1 MNTTKKKVPD
11 FMTKIAAIKKLAKQ
25 TTEKNKVPPKKK
37 EKKIVSPIKDPSLS
51 LLPEVSIEEP
61 KVKESKVEEP
71 KAEEPNVEE
80 PNVEEPI
87 IDKIAAIKKLAKQTT
102 EKNKVP
108 PKKKEKK
115 IVSPIKDPSLSLL
128 PEVSIEEPKVEE
140 PKVEEPKV
148 EEPKVEEPILDK
160 IAAIKKLAKQTT
172 EKKKVPPK
180 KNVKKIVS
188 PIKDPSLSLLP
199 EVSIEEP
206 KIEEPGFSESIISL
220 IPIAESK
227 KSISPSFSK
236 ESSPKKE
243 KRKESSSTSSE
254 EVKKK
259 NEESSDESSSSSEE
273 NDESTPKIELMPL
286 KSNVEK
292 YNQFILQKEKK
303 EHKSYETYTDN
314 LLYPTLDDPDFIY
327 KIAKRA
333 EFADTKYDGEITEI
347 EKQANLLCK
356 VPFEIAPHQLFVK
369 NFLSAETP
377 YNSLLLYHGLGS
389 GKTCSAIGIA
399 EEMRAYM
406 KQIGLTK
413 KIIVVASPNVQDNF
427 KLQLFDERRLELLE
441 NGQWNLNTCVGPAL
455 LKEINPN
462 NLRGLSRERIIS
474 QIKTIINTYYVF
486 MGDKGKFAN
495 YIQKIIHI
503 PEDSG
508 YSEEEKRKIVIKRI
522 KHYFNNRLVIIDEVH
537 NMRIADSNKQ
547 KLTTTLLNKIARIS
561 DNMRLLLLSATP
573 LYNSY
578 DEIIW
583 LANLMNTNDK
593 RGLIKTTDVFAADGS
608 FINEVKD
615 AKGNVIKESG
625 KSLLI
630 RKITGYISYVRGENP
645 YIFPYRIYPTT
656 FDPSRAIQTVPY
668 PKQQMNQQEIVE
680 PLQHIPV
687 YMNDIGEY
695 QGKAYQFI
703 MTTLG
708 LKSFST
714 TNKVGKKRVM
724 PTFENMEGF
733 GYNLLLDPL
742 ESLIMVYPSP
752 DLDELL
758 LEQSTV
764 AADAAEFN
772 QEKNTEIIKSMI
784 GKNGLKQ
791 IMKSKSTYE
800 PIPIRNGFEYLPK
813 VLKTYGE
820 IFSPGEI
827 HKYSSKIANICEII
841 KKSKG
846 IIIIY
851 SQYIDGGIIP
861 MALALESMGFTRYS
875 STPAHAKPLLKNP
888 KEPIDS
894 LTMRTRSETEHSFK
908 PAKYTIISGD
918 KFFSHD
924 NAEDIKYVT
933 NTENS
938 NGEFCKVIL
947 ISKAASEG
955 LDFKCIRQIHILEP
969 WYNMNRIEQIIGR
982 GVRNLSHCS
991 LPFRERNVEIYLH
1004 GTILD
1009 NQESEEAADL
1019 YVYRSAEKKAIQIG
1033 QVTRVLKENAVDC
1046 MLNISQ
1052 TNFTVDKL
1060 HKIVENQGIEL
1071 KLSSGKTVPFEIGD
1085 KPFTEICDYMDNCA
1099 FQCAVRKEVK
1109 TSMAKRLPLNR
1120 TTYGIEFLKSNSNLI
1135 MKKIRDLY
1143 KEQTAYDRKHL
1154 ISAINRVKTYPIEH
1168 ILYALTR
1175 FVSAKNEEIID
1186 KYGRSGYLINRGSI
1200 YAFQPNEISDETAS
1214 IYERKRPIDYK
1225 RVSLK
1230 MELVKR
1236 RKERDDNESLENDTL
1251 GQQVKSHNYESL
1263 LKQLKDQIEVFHKR
1277 DLKIT
1282 SSDKNWYKY
1291 ANIVTTVLRSIHEIP
1306 MEIIK
1311 KYAVYHFLDLLSM
1324 FDKLIFIRHL
1334 FKKEGHIG
1342 LTDLEVICKLYF
1354 EENVMVIQETRSI
1367 LLFDGEK
1374 NQLWIQSK
1382 ENVELWTVAEYT
1394 DDELFKGEIA
1404 EKFSIDKK
1412 NINRKEVGFVYSFK
1426 GNQNV
1431 IKIKDMSQ
1439 KRSIGAKL
1447 DDAGKP
1453 IVLKYLAGILG
1464 AEDVYKEKKGE
1475 KKMFMNLS
1483 LCVILEILMR
1493 WITEKRRLTGEPLLF
1508 FNAET
1513 AYASNIIGLQL

>member
-1 MNTTKKKVPD
+1 MNTNKKKTSD
-11 FMTKIAAIKKLAKQ
+11 ILSKIEAIKKLAAKSR
-25 TTEKNKVPPKKK
+25 KVTDKAAPKKK
-37 EKKIVSPIKDPSLS
+37 TKKAVSPIREPSLS
-51 LLPEVSIEEP
+51 LIPEVPIEDSPKSILSEIP
-61 KVKESKVEEP
+61 IKVS
-71 KAEEPNVEE
+71 
-80 PNVEEPI
+80 PI
-87 IDKIAAIKKLAKQTT
+87 IDPL
-102 EKNKVP
+102 EDVP
-108 PKKKEKK
+108 
-115 IVSPIKDPSLSLL
+115 
-128 PEVSIEEPKVEE
+128 
-140 PKVEEPKV
+140 
-148 EEPKVEEPILDK
+148 
-160 IAAIKKLAKQTT
+160 
-172 EKKKVPPK
+172 
-180 KNVKKIVS
+180 
-188 PIKDPSLSLLP
+188 
-199 EVSIEEP
+199 
-206 KIEEPGFSESIISL
+206 
-220 IPIAESK
+220 
-227 KSISPSFSK
+227 K
-236 ESSPKKE
+236 ESPDTISEESPKE
-243 KRKESSSTSSE
+243 SPDTISEESPKESPE
-254 EVKKK
+254 G
-259 NEESSDESSSSSEE
+259 
-273 NDESTPKIELMPL
+273 KIELMPL
-286 KSNVEK
+286 KTNAEK
-292 YNQFILQKEKK
+292 YNQFILNKEIK
-303 EHKSYETYTDN
+303 EHDSYTIFKDN
-314 LLYPTLDDPDFIY
+314 LLYPTLDDPDFSY
-327 KIAKRA
+327 KISKRA
-333 EFADTKYDGEITEI
+333 EFADTKYDGEITDI
-347 EKQANLLCK
+347 EKQANLLCN

-406 KQIGLTK
+406 KQLGLTK
-413 KIIVVASPNVQDNF
+413 KIIIVASPNVQDNF

-441 NGQWNLNTCVGPAL
+441 NGQWNLNTCVGPSL

-474 QIKTIINTYYVF
+474 QIKTIIQTYYVF

-522 KHYFNNRLVIIDEVH
+522 KHYFNHRLVIIDEVH

-593 RGLIKTTDVFAADGS
+593 RGLIKTSDVFNPDGS

-615 AKGNVIKESG
+615 EVKDEVNDSKGGIIKESG
-625 KSLLI
+625 RSLLI
-630 RKITGYISYVRGENP
+630 RKISGYISYVRGENP
-645 YIFPYRIYPTT
+645 YIFPYRIYPVT
-656 FDPSRAIQTVPY
+656 FDPSRAIQSIPY
-668 PKQQMNQQEIVE
+668 PRKQMNQHEIKE
-680 PLQHIPV
+680 PLRFIPV
-687 YMNDIGEY
+687 YINPIGEY
-695 QGKAYQFI
+695 QGQAYQFI
-703 MTTLG
+703 METLG

-714 TNKVGKKRVM
+714 TNKMGKKKIM

-742 ESLIMVYPSP
+742 EALIMVYPNP
-752 DLDELL
+752 NLDELL
-758 LEQSTV
+758 LEQSTKSGPEEP
-764 AADAAEFN
+764 EFN

-813 VLKTYGE
+813 VLKSYGE
-820 IFSPGEI
+820 IFNPSEI

-846 IIIIY
+846 IIMIY

-861 MALALESMGFTRYS
+861 MALALESMGFSRYS
-875 STPAHAKPLLKNP
+875 STSAHAKPLLKSP

-894 LTMRTRSETEHSFK
+894 LTMKGRSETTGTFK
-908 PAKYTIISGD
+908 PARYAIISGD
-918 KFFSHD
+918 KFFSYD
-924 NAEDIKYVT
+924 NASDIKFVT
-933 NTENS
+933 NKENA
-938 NGEFCKVIL
+938 NGEFCKVLL

-969 WYNMNRIEQIIGR
+969 WYNMNRVEQIIGR

-1009 NQESEEAADL
+1009 KGEEEAADL

-1046 MLNISQ
+1046 LLNISQ
-1052 TNFTVDKL
+1052 TNFTVDRL
-1060 HKIVENQGIEL
+1060 HKVVENQGIEL
-1071 KLSSGKTVPFEIGD
+1071 ELSSGKTVPFEIGD

-1099 FQCAVRKEVK
+1099 FQCALREEATK
-1109 TSMAKRLPLNR
+1109 SMAKGLPLNR
-1120 TTYGIEFLKSNSNLI
+1120 TTYGLEFLKSNSNLI

-1154 ISAINRVKTYPIEH
+1154 ISAINRIKTYPIEH
-1168 ILYALTR
+1168 ILYTLTR
-1175 FVSAKNEEIID
+1175 FVSSKNEELVD
-1186 KYGRSGYLINRGSI
+1186 QYGRSGHLMNRGPI
-1200 YAFQPNEISDETAS
+1200 YAFQPNEISDESAS

-1230 MELVKR
+1230 MELAKR
-1236 RKERDDNESLENDTL
+1236 RIQPIEEQHNNSLGQSKTTSYDTL
-1251 GQQVKSHNYESL
+1251 FG
-1263 LKQLKDQIEVFHKR
+1263 QLKEQIDILHKK
-1277 DLKIT
+1277 DMKIT
-1282 SSDKNWYKY
+1282 ASDKNWYKY
-1291 ANIVTTVLRSIHEIP
+1291 TNIVTNILRSIHDIP
-1306 MEIIK
+1306 IEMIK
-1311 KYAVYHFLDLLSM
+1311 KYAVYHFLDLLPM
-1324 FDKLIFIRHL
+1324 FDKLVFIRHL
-1334 FKKEGHIG
+1334 FRKEGHIG
-1342 LTDLEVICKLYF
+1342 LTDLEVICKIYF
-1354 EENVMVIQETRSI
+1354 EENLMFLEGTRAI

-1394 DDELFKGEIA
+1394 DEELFKGEI
-1404 EKFSIDKK
+1404 ESRFSIPKER
-1412 NINRKEVGFVYSFK
+1412 IHQKEVGFVYSFK

-1464 AEDVYKEKKGE
+1464 EEDVYKEKKGE
-1475 KKMFMNLS
+1475 KKVFMNLS
-1483 LCVILEILMR
+1483 LCIILEILMR
-1493 WITEKRRLTGEPLLF
+1493 WLTEKHRLSGEPLLF
-1508 FNAET
+1508 FSAET
-1513 AYASNIIGLQL
+1513 AYESNIIGLQL

>member
-1 MNTTKKKVPD
+1 
-11 FMTKIAAIKKLAKQ
+11 
-25 TTEKNKVPPKKK
+25 
-37 EKKIVSPIKDPSLS
+37 
-51 LLPEVSIEEP
+51 
-61 KVKESKVEEP
+61 
-71 KAEEPNVEE
+71 
-80 PNVEEPI
+80 
-87 IDKIAAIKKLAKQTT
+87 
-102 EKNKVP
+102 
-108 PKKKEKK
+108 
-115 IVSPIKDPSLSLL
+115 
-128 PEVSIEEPKVEE
+128 
-140 PKVEEPKV
+140 
-148 EEPKVEEPILDK
+148 
-160 IAAIKKLAKQTT
+160 
-172 EKKKVPPK
+172 
-180 KNVKKIVS
+180 
-188 PIKDPSLSLLP
+188 
-199 EVSIEEP
+199 
-206 KIEEPGFSESIISL
+206 
-220 IPIAESK
+220 
-227 KSISPSFSK
+227 
-236 ESSPKKE
+236 
-243 KRKESSSTSSE
+243 
-254 EVKKK
+254 
-259 NEESSDESSSSSEE
+259 
-273 NDESTPKIELMPL
+273 MPL
-286 KSNVEK
+286 KTNAEK
-292 YNQFILQKEKK
+292 YNQFVLQKEQR
-303 EHKSYETYTDN
+303 EHTSYKTYSDN

-347 EKQANLLCK
+347 EKQANLLCS

-406 KQIGLTK
+406 KQLGLSK
-413 KIIVVASPNVQDNF
+413 KIIIVASPNVQDNF
-427 KLQLFDERRLELLE
+427 KLQLFDERRLELIGD
-441 NGQWNLNTCVGPAL
+441 NQWNLNTCVGPAL

-474 QIKTIINTYYVF
+474 QIKTIIQTYYVF

-508 YSEEEKRKIVIKRI
+508 YSEEDKRKIVIKRI

-583 LANLMNTNDK
+583 LTNLMNTNDK
-593 RGLIKTTDVFAADGS
+593 RGLIKTSDVFTVDGS

-615 AKGNVIKESG
+615 EVTDEGKNESKETKGNIIKESG
-625 KSLLI
+625 RSLLI

-645 YIFPYRIYPTT
+645 YIFPYRVYPST
-656 FDPSRAIQTVPY
+656 FDPQKAIQTIPY
-668 PKQQMNQQEIVE
+668 PKRQMNQQEIVE
-680 PLQHIPV
+680 PLQYIPV
-687 YMNDIGEY
+687 YINNIGEY
-695 QGKAYQFI
+695 QGQAYRFI
-703 MTTLG
+703 METLG

-714 TNKVGKKRVM
+714 TNKMGKKKIM

-742 ESLIMVYPSP
+742 EALIMVYPNP
-752 DLDELL
+752 ELDELL
-758 LEQSTV
+758 TLTKNGQEEP
-764 AADAAEFN
+764 EFN

-813 VLKTYGE
+813 VLKEYGE
-820 IFSPGEI
+820 IFSPTEI
-827 HKYSSKIANICEII
+827 HKYSSKIANICEIV

-846 IIIIY
+846 IIMIY

-861 MALALESMGFTRYS
+861 MALALESMGFSRYS
-875 STPAHAKPLLKNP
+875 STPAHAKPLLKSP

-894 LTMRTRSETEHSFK
+894 LTMKRRSEVNSGFI

-918 KFFSHD
+918 KFFSND
-924 NAEDIKYVT
+924 NATDIKFVT
-933 NTENS
+933 NKENA
-938 NGEFCKVIL
+938 NGEFCKVLL

-991 LPFRERNVEIYLH
+991 LPFKERNVEIYLH

-1009 NQESEEAADL
+1009 KGTEEEEAADL

-1033 QVTRVLKENAVDC
+1033 KVTRLLKENAVDC
-1046 MLNISQ
+1046 SLNIFQ
-1052 TNFTVDKL
+1052 TNFTVDRL
-1060 HKIVENQGIEL
+1060 HKVVENQGIKLE
-1071 KLSSGKTVPFEIGD
+1071 LSSGKTVPFEIGD

-1099 FQCAVRKEVK
+1099 FQCALRKEAK
-1109 TSMAKRLPLNR
+1109 KSMEKGIPLNR
-1120 TTYGIEFLKSNSNLI
+1120 TTYGLEFLRSNSNLI

-1175 FVSAKNEEIID
+1175 FVSAKNEEIVD
-1186 KYGRSGYLINRGSI
+1186 KYGRSGYLINRGPI
-1200 YAFQPNEISDETAS
+1200 YAFQPNEISDESAS
-1214 IYERKRPIDYK
+1214 IYERSRPIDYK

-1230 MELVKR
+1230 MELTKR
-1236 RKERDDNESLENDTL
+1236 RMQAADFQVQGEQGEQGEQQNNSL
-1251 GQQVKSHNYESL
+1251 GQEQKGNTYASL
-1263 LKQLKDQIEVFHKR
+1263 LQALKEQMEILHKKNM
-1277 DLKIT
+1277 KIT
-1282 SSDKNWYKY
+1282 ASDKNWYKY
-1291 ANIVTTVLRSIHEIP
+1291 ANIVVPVLRSIHDIP
-1306 MEIIK
+1306 MEMIK

-1324 FDKLIFIRHL
+1324 FDKLVFIRHL

-1354 EENVMVIQETRSI
+1354 EENVMVLDETRGMI
-1367 LLFDGEK
+1367 IFDGEK

-1382 ENVELWTVAEYT
+1382 ENLALWNSAEYT
-1394 DDELFKGEIA
+1394 DEELFKGEIDRR
-1404 EKFSIDKK
+1404 FSIPKER
-1412 NINRKEVGFVYSFK
+1412 IHRKEVGFVYSFK

-1453 IVLKYLAGILG
+1453 IVLKYLAGIL
-1464 AEDVYKEKKGE
+1464 AEEDVYKEKKGE
-1475 KKMFMNLS
+1475 KKIFMNLS

-1493 WITEKRRLTGEPLLF
+1493 WLTENRRLTGEPLLF

-1513 AYASNIIGLQL
+1513 AFASNIIGLQL

>member
-1 MNTTKKKVPD
+1 MNTGKKKANDVLS
-11 FMTKIAAIKKLAKQ
+11 KIAAIKNLVTKPK
-25 TTEKNKVPPKKK
+25 KVTDKKKAPPKKRT
-37 EKKIVSPIKDPSLS
+37 KKAASPIREPSLS
-51 LLPEVSIEEP
+51 LIPEVPIEESP
-61 KVKESKVEEP
+61 KSTISE
-71 KAEEPNVEE
+71 
-80 PNVEEPI
+80 
-87 IDKIAAIKKLAKQTT
+87 
-102 EKNKVP
+102 VP
-108 PKKKEKK
+108 LKD
-115 IVSPIKDPSLSLL
+115 SPIKESP
-128 PEVSIEEPKVEE
+128 VEF
-140 PKVEEPKV
+140 
-148 EEPKVEEPILDK
+148 I
-160 IAAIKKLAKQTT
+160 
-172 EKKKVPPK
+172 
-180 KNVKKIVS
+180 
-188 PIKDPSLSLLP
+188 
-199 EVSIEEP
+199 
-206 KIEEPGFSESIISL
+206 
-220 IPIAESK
+220 
-227 KSISPSFSK
+227 K
-236 ESSPKKE
+236 ESADKSP
-243 KRKESSSTSSE
+243 
-254 EVKKK
+254 
-259 NEESSDESSSSSEE
+259 EESSDKSKEESPVEFIKESSDKSPEESPVEFIKESPEDKSQEESSDKSQEE
-273 NDESTPKIELMPL
+273 KIELMPL
-286 KSNVEK
+286 KTNAEK
-292 YNQFILQKEKK
+292 YNQFILNRERK
-303 EHKSYETYTDN
+303 EHESYAIFKDN
-314 LLYPTLDDPDFIY
+314 LLYPTLDDPDFSY
-327 KIAKRA
+327 KISRRA
-333 EFADTKYDGEITEI
+333 EFADTKYDGEIMDI
-347 EKQANLLCK
+347 SAQANLLCS

-406 KQIGLTK
+406 KQLELTK
-413 KIIVVASPNVQDNF
+413 KIIIVASPNVQDNF

-441 NGQWNLNTCVGPAL
+441 NGQWNLNTCVGPSL

-462 NLRGLSRERIIS
+462 NLRGLTRERIIS
-474 QIKTIINTYYVF
+474 QIKTIIQSYYVF

-593 RGLIKTTDVFAADGS
+593 RGLIKTSDVFAADGS

-615 AKGNVIKESG
+615 KKGHVIKESG
-625 KSLLI
+625 RSLLI

-645 YIFPYRIYPTT
+645 YIFPYRVYPAT
-656 FDPSRAIQTVPY
+656 FDPDRAIQSIPY
-668 PKQQMNQQEIVE
+668 PKRQMNQQAIDE
-680 PLQHIPV
+680 PLRHIPV
-687 YMNDIGEY
+687 YINSVGEY
-695 QGKAYQFI
+695 QGRAYKFI
-703 MTTLG
+703 METLG

-714 TNKVGKKRVM
+714 TNKMGKKRVM

-742 ESLIMVYPSP
+742 EALIMVYPNP

-758 LEQSTV
+758 LEKS
-764 AADAAEFN
+764 ANPEFN

-784 GKNGLKQ
+784 GKAGLKQ

-813 VLKTYGE
+813 VLTTYGE

-841 KKSKG
+841 RKSKG
-846 IIIIY
+846 IIMIY

-861 MALALESMGFTRYS
+861 MALALESMGFSRYS
-875 STPAHAKPLLKNP
+875 STPAHAKPLLKKP

-894 LTMRTRSETEHSFK
+894 LTMKTRSEKTEDFK
-908 PAKYTIISGD
+908 PARYAIISGD

-924 NAEDIKYVT
+924 NAEDIKFVT
-933 NTENS
+933 NKENA
-938 NGEFCKVIL
+938 NGEFCKVLL

-1009 NQESEEAADL
+1009 SESGEEAADL

-1046 MLNISQ
+1046 LLNISQ
-1052 TNFTVDKL
+1052 TNFTVDRL
-1060 HKIVENQGIEL
+1060 HKVVENQGIEL
-1071 KLSSGKTVPFEIGD
+1071 ELSSGKTVPFEIGD
-1085 KPFTEICDYMDNCA
+1085 KPFTEVCDYMDNCA
-1099 FQCAVRKEVK
+1099 FQCAIREE
-1109 TSMAKRLPLNR
+1109 AKKSIAKGLPLNR

-1143 KEQTAYDRKHL
+1143 KEQTAYERKHL
-1154 ISAINRVKTYPIEH
+1154 ISAVNRVKTYPIEH

-1175 FVSAKNEEIID
+1175 FVSSKNEEIID
-1186 KYGRSGYLINRGSI
+1186 KYGRSGYLINRGQI
-1200 YAFQPNEISDETAS
+1200 YAFQPNEISDEGAS

-1230 MELVKR
+1230 MELAKR
-1236 RKERDDNESLENDTL
+1236 RMQPTEIEEQHNDSSGQTKETSYETL
-1251 GQQVKSHNYESL
+1251 L
-1263 LKQLKDQIEVFHKR
+1263 RQLKEQIDILHKK
-1277 DLKIT
+1277 DMKIT
-1282 SSDKNWYKY
+1282 ASDKNWYKY
-1291 ANIVTTVLRSIHEIP
+1291 ANIVSSVLRSIHDIP
-1306 MEIIK
+1306 IEMIK

-1324 FDKLIFIRHL
+1324 FDKLVFIRHL

-1354 EENVMVIQETRSI
+1354 EENLMFLEGTRAI

-1382 ENVELWTVAEYT
+1382 ENVELWSAAEYT
-1394 DDELFKGEIA
+1394 DEELFKGEIESRFVIPK
-1404 EKFSIDKK
+1404 EK
-1412 NINRKEVGFVYSFK
+1412 INRKEVGFVYSFK
-1426 GNQNV
+1426 GNQTV

-1439 KRSIGAKL
+1439 KRSVGAKL

-1453 IVLKYLAGILG
+1453 IVLKYLAGILPNQ
-1464 AEDVYKEKKGE
+1464 DVYKEKKGE
-1475 KKMFMNLS
+1475 KKVFMNLS
-1483 LCVILEILMR
+1483 LCIILEILMR
-1493 WITEKRRLTGEPLLF
+1493 WLTENRRLTGEPLLF